1 MTAHLDG
8 AGASASASSGAESP
22 EERRARW
29 RSVAVSHKAMPTR
42 KAHVAS
48 EWDRM
53 TKKWPEEH
61 DAARQLRSAGI
72 TPPTLAD
79 APRMVQELND

>member
-8 AGASASASSGAESP
+8 AGAAAPAPSGVEETP

-29 RSVAVSHKAMPTR
+29 RSVAIGASALPTR
-42 KAHVAS
+42 SKTQG

-53 TKKWPEEH
+53 KRWEGEH
-61 DAARQLRSAGI
+61 AAARQLRSAGI

>member
-1 MTAHLDG
+1 MTVNREG
-8 AGASASASSGAESP
+8 SGAAVPGPDRGETP

-29 RSVAVSHKAMPTR
+29 RSVAIGANALPTR
-42 KAHVAS
+42 SRTQH

-53 TKKWPEEH
+53 KRWEGEH
-61 DAARQLRSAGI
+61 DAAKQLKAAGI

-79 APRMVQELND
+79 APKMVQELNG